1 MKGVERPFGAVTK
14 VGAFKGVFVVK
25 PRNQETAQ
33 GTQPRGNPFLP
44 PLGVIEVIHVASTG
58 TLVTQRKGVLTVVPM
73 ENGQDEQPFEKR
85 LSYTRESITSNDN
98 DLEGMTQPHDD
109 ALVVTARI
117 NGFIVKRVL
126 VD

>member
-1 MKGVERPFGAVTK
+1 MLKDHLGQLLRLGHLKE
-14 VGAFKGVFVVK
+14 FVVK
-25 PRNQETAQ
+25 PRNQEAAQ
-33 GTQPRGNPFLP
+33 GTQPRGNPLLP
-44 PLGVIEVIHVASTG
+44 PLGGIEVIHVASTG
-58 TLVTQRKGVLTVVPM
+58 TLATQRKGVLIVVLM

-85 LSYTRESITSNDN
+85 LKYTRESITFNDD

-109 ALVVTARI
+109 ALVITAWI